1 MEYCRI
7 ENIRAGYIA
16 RFIKKYMLQVFTT
29 SSEIFNSS
37 RGRAVTFLF
46 LDHVAEEL
54 QDGNLQKRELR
65 IIDGAC

>member
-1 MEYCRI
+1 MPDS
-7 ENIRAGYIA
+7 
-16 RFIKKYMLQVFTT
+16 FIKKSILLVFTT

-37 RGRAVTFLF
+37 LGRAVTFLF

-54 QDGNLQKRELR
+54 QDGNLQKKRELR